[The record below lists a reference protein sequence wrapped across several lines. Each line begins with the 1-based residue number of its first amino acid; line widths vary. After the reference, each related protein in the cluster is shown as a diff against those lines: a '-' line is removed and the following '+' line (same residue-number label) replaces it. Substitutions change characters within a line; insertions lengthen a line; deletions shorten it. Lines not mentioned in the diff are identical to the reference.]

1 MPDENRI
8 PLTQPHEGSIAR
20 EREARLIARLLV
32 SLISLTLVG
41 LGLFAVFTQHYYG
54 STNKLGG
61 AVVSLWGTPAVLMGL
76 STVFLGMAPL
86 ALWFASKKAAGLWA
100 TGWVAAA
107 AVTFVIAYR
116 SISG

>member
-1 MPDENRI
+1 M
-8 PLTQPHEGSIAR
+8 TQPPESSISRAR
-20 EREARLIARLLV
+20 EVRLVARLLV
-32 SLISLTLVG
+32 SLISLTLVA

-86 ALWFASKKAAGLWA
+86 ARCASKKSAGLWA

-116 SISG
+116 LHSG

>member
-1 MPDENRI
+1 M
-8 PLTQPHEGSIAR
+8 TQHRETTTSR
-20 EREARLIARLLV
+20 EREGRLVARLLV

-107 AVTFVIAYR
+107 AVTFVTAYR
-116 SISG
+116 LHSG

>member
-1 MPDENRI
+1 MNHLHQARTP
-8 PLTQPHEGSIAR
+8 R
-20 EREARLIARLLV
+20 EREERLIARLLM

-76 STVFLGMAPL
+76 STAFLGMTPL
-86 ALWFASKKAAGLWA
+86 ALWFASKKSAGLWA
-100 TGWVAAA
+100 AGWLAAA
-107 AVTFVIAYR
+107 AVTFVVAYH
-116 SISG
+116 SNIG